1 MRRLVNALMH
11 AGQRWLTSELP
22 AVRDRLTENFWPI
35 VHAVVAGTVAWLLA
49 KNLTATRM
57 PFFAPIAAVIAL
69 NASASERGANAVRLL
84 LGVVIGILVGEL
96 TIALLGTGYRALAFA
111 IGLAMALAIV
121 VNFARLVIGQAAVS
135 AMLIVTFAEEAS
147 LHRLADALIGAGVA
161 LIISQ
166 LLFPV
171 RVVAIL
177 RRAEANALAEMARM
191 LDDTGRALARDDDSS
206 TEETVDRLGGLSQ
219 PIANLTQT
227 RESSRRTVRSS
238 SIRLGDLEPIT
249 REDEHVDR
257 LIYLGESCL
266 TLARTTAAMS
276 TEERQRF
283 APMVREIAE
292 ALDMLAKDLNNQATR
307 QRAVDRALE
316 AARPFGGRPTDD
328 DPLTVSTH
336 LAVMLVAT
344 DIILFAGIY
353 PQEVRGVLEED
364 IDRPRVTRHTAVPW
378 LPWVSWRPQV
388 PVQER
393 VQKWRARLAEFVSR
407 EEDRQEEEAERREAE
422 RRDHQQRN
430 IQ

>member
-1 MRRLVNALMH
+1 MRLLGALLH
-11 AGQRWLTSELP
+11 AGRRWLTSELP
-22 AVRDRLTENFWPI
+22 AVRDRLSENFWPV

-49 KNLTATRM
+49 KNLTATHD

-96 TIALLGTGYRALAFA
+96 TLALVGANYRGLATA
-111 IGLAMALAIV
+111 IGVAMIFAIV

-161 LIISQ
+161 LVISQ

-177 RRAEANALAEMARM
+177 RRAEAEALAEMARM
-191 LDDTGRALARDDDSS
+191 LDDTGRALARDDDVSA
-206 TEETVDRLGGLSQ
+206 EETVDRLGGLSK
-219 PIANLTQT
+219 PISNLTQT
-227 RESSRRTVRSS
+227 RESSRHTVRSS
-238 SIRLGDLEPIT
+238 TIRWGDLEPIT

-257 LIYLGESCL
+257 LVYLGESCL

-276 TEERQRF
+276 TEERHRF
-283 APMVREIAE
+283 APMVCEIA
-292 ALDMLAKDLNNQATR
+292 ASLDMLAKDLNNRATR

-316 AARPFGGRPTDD
+316 AARPFGGRPSDD

-336 LAVMLVAT
+336 LAVLLVAT
-344 DIILFAGIY
+344 DIMLFAGID
-353 PQEVRGVLEED
+353 PQDVQGALEED
-364 IDRPRVTRHTAVPW
+364 IDRPRVTRPVAVPW
-378 LPWVSWRPQV
+378 LPWVSWRPQLSM
-388 PVQER
+388 QAR
-393 VQKWRARLAEFVSR
+393 VQKWRTRLSEFVSR
-407 EEDRQEEEAERREAE
+407 EEDRKEAEAE
-422 RRDHQQRN
+422 SRRDRQQRN
-430 IQ
+430 VQ

>member
-1 MRRLVNALMH
+1 MRLLGALLH
-11 AGQRWLTSELP
+11 AGRRWLTAELP
-22 AVRDRLTENFWPI
+22 AVRDRLTENFWPV

-49 KNLTATRM
+49 KNLTTSHD

-96 TIALLGTGYRALAFA
+96 TLFLIGADYRGLAVA
-111 IGLAMALAIV
+111 IGVAMALAIV

-147 LHRLADALIGAGVA
+147 LYRLADALIGAGVA
-161 LIISQ
+161 LVISQ

-177 RRAEANALAEMARM
+177 RRAEADALAEMARM
-191 LDDTGRALARDDDSS
+191 LEDTGKALAHDDAVS

-219 PIANLTQT
+219 PIAHLTQT
-227 RESSRRTVRSS
+227 RESSRHTVRSS
-238 SIRLGDLEPIT
+238 TIRWGDLEPIT

-257 LIYLGESCL
+257 LVYLGESCL

-276 TEERQRF
+276 TEERHRF
-283 APMVREIAE
+283 APLVCEIADS
-292 ALDMLAKDLNNQATR
+292 LDMLARDLNNPATR

-316 AARPFGGRPTDD
+316 AARPFGGRPDSD

-336 LAVMLVAT
+336 LAVLLVST
-344 DIILFAGIY
+344 DIMLFAGID
-353 PQEVRGVLEED
+353 PQDVRGVLEKD
-364 IDRPRVTRHTAVPW
+364 IDRPRVTRATGVPW
-378 LPWVSWRPQV
+378 LPWVSWRPKR
-388 PVQER
+388 PVQESVR
-393 VQKWRARLAEFVSR
+393 LWRARLAEFVSR
-407 EEDRQEEEAERREAE
+407 EEGRKEAESESRRERE
-422 RRDHQQRN
+422 RRNVR
-430 IQ
+430 